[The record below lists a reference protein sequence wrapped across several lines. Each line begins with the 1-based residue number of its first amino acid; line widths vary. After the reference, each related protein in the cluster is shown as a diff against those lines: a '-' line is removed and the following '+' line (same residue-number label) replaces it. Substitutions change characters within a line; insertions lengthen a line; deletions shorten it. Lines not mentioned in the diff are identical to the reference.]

1 MLSFKE
7 WLKEEAK
14 NPKKKKEPKD
24 VKSADQGSAEVWYVH
39 QQGKVDR
46 NPEAIEYQGIYYFPE
61 P

>member
-7 WLKEEAK
+7 WLKEEAN
-14 NPKKKKEPKD
+14 NPKKKKEQKN
-24 VKSADQGSAEVWYVH
+24 VKSTYQGSPEVRNVY

>member
-7 WLKEEAK
+7 WRLQEANK
-14 NPKKKKEPKD
+14 PKKKKGNKD
-24 VKSADQGSAEVWYVH
+24 VKSTDQGSPEVRYVY

>member
-7 WLKEEAK
+7 WLKEQAI
-14 NPKKKKEPKD
+14 NPKKKKEPKY
-24 VKSADQGSAEVWYVH
+24 VKSTDQGSAEVRYVH

>member
-14 NPKKKKEPKD
+14 NPKKKKESKY
-24 VKSADQGSAEVWYVH
+24 VKSTNQGSPEVRYVH

-46 NPEAIEYQGIYYFPE
+46 NPEAIEY
-61 P
+61 

>member
-14 NPKKKKEPKD
+14 NPKKKKESKY
-24 VKSADQGSAEVWYVH
+24 VKSTDQRSPEVRYVY

-46 NPEAIEYQGIYYFPE
+46 NPEAIEHQGIYYLPE

>member
-14 NPKKKKEPKD
+14 NPKKKKEPKY
-24 VKSADQGSAEVWYVH
+24 VKSADQGGAEVWYVY

-46 NPEAIEYQGIYYFPE
+46 NSEAIEYQGIYYFLE

>member
-1 MLSFKE
+1 MLTFKE
-7 WLKEEAK
+7 WIKEEAK
-14 NPKKKKEPKD
+14 KPKKKKEDKN
-24 VKSADQGSAEVWYVH
+24 VQSTDQGSAEVRYVY

>member
-7 WLKEEAK
+7 WLLSEE
-14 NPKKKKEPKD
+14 KKKRKGKN
-24 VKSADQGSAEVWYVH
+24 VKSTNQGSSEVGNVN

-46 NPEAIEYQGIYYFPE
+46 NPEAIEYQGVYYFPE

>member
-14 NPKKKKEPKD
+14 NPKKKKEPKY
-24 VKSADQGSAEVWYVH
+24 VKSADQGSAEVWYVYR
-39 QQGKVDR
+39 QGKADR
-46 NPEAIEYQGIYYFPE
+46 NSEAIEYQGIYYFPE

>member
-14 NPKKKKEPKD
+14 NPKKKKESKY
-24 VKSADQGSAEVWYVH
+24 VKSTDQGSPEVRYVH

>member
-14 NPKKKKEPKD
+14 NPNKKKEPKY

>member
-14 NPKKKKEPKD
+14 NPKKKKESNY
-24 VKSADQGSAEVWYVH
+24 VKSTNQGSTEIRYADK
-39 QQGKVDR
+39 QRKIDR

>member
-7 WLKEEAK
+7 WLLEEAK
-14 NPKKKKEPKD
+14 NPKKKKEQKN
-24 VKSADQGSAEVWYVH
+24 VKSTNQGSPEVRNVY

>member
-7 WLKEEAK
+7 WRLQEANK
-14 NPKKKKEPKD
+14 PKKKKEAKD
-24 VKSADQGSAEVWYVH
+24 VKSTDQGSSKVRYVY

>member
-14 NPKKKKEPKD
+14 NPKKKEESKY
-24 VKSADQGSAEVWYVH
+24 VKSTDQGSAEVRYVH

-46 NPEAIEYQGIYYFPE
+46 NHEAIEYQGIYYFPE

>member
-7 WLKEEAK
+7 WLLQEAK
-14 NPKKKKEPKD
+14 NPQKKKDPKY

>member
-7 WLKEEAK
+7 WRLQEANK
-14 NPKKKKEPKD
+14 PKKKKKDKD
-24 VKSADQGSAEVWYVH
+24 VKSTDQGSSKVGYVY